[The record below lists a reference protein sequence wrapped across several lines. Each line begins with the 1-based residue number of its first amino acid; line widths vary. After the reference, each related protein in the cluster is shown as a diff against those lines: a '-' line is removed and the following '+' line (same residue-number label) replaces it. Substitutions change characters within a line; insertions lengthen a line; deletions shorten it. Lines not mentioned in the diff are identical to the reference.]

1 MLDGW
6 EVSQVEHFCDES
18 LRTKKERL
26 FHLTLRLIRRDHAAE
41 MTVRNIRRLSLAKQR
56 DLLLKAYQCLNT
68 REWTIFSRKFADLAD
83 KSVKVLD
90 FPLKVPLASRPCVCA
105 GITRAV
111 ARSL

>member
-6 EVSQVEHFCDES
+6 EANQVEHFYDET

-41 MTVRNIRRLSLAKQR
+41 MTVRNVRRLSLAKQR

-68 REWTIFSRKFADLAD
+68 REWTIFSRKLTDLAD
-83 KSVKVLD
+83 KRVKVLD
-90 FPLKVPLASRPCVCA
+90 FPLKVPQPS
-105 GITRAV
+105 TDM
-111 ARSL
+111 